1 MGRPED
7 RAGFSD
13 EVSRLAVAGLRS
25 PARGACKL
33 ARSAMQRRRRQTC
46 SSRTARGKCAHDLMG
61 TNAHARMPRQRT
73 PRQIPRAPLPLPR
86 VMDPFAAPKRK
97 RDSESGADV
106 LSSTLSRLEND
117 AASVTAAAAA
127 RPFVAA
133 ATWAGARPGYVF
145 GRGAQGQGY
154 YADRGGGSTSA
165 AAPAPAAE
173 VRRMRGARV

>member
-1 MGRPED
+1 
-7 RAGFSD
+7 
-13 EVSRLAVAGLRS
+13 
-25 PARGACKL
+25 
-33 ARSAMQRRRRQTC
+33 
-46 SSRTARGKCAHDLMG
+46 
-61 TNAHARMPRQRT
+61 MPRQRT
-73 PRQIPRAPLPLPR
+73 PRQIQRAPLSLPR

-97 RDSESGADV
+97 RDYESGADV

-173 VRRMRGARV
+173 VRRVRESRVFVYGCAADCLPAAPAASHWRGVARAMRRSACARRGLLRSTQAHASNRC